1 METLFS
7 ATSNRQPLQPAV
19 NNTGSNLIHTL
30 FREIDDLKRQ
40 TEDLKRA
47 TKNSKPALKQTMQ
60 HFSPE
65 KRDRTEVGVEVRA
78 AEEIIPEDNSTP
90 EREVET
96 EIQIQT
102 KTNHL
107 EMSPPLGR
115 YEQSQFEKTFNH
127 KLDNMSVKELN
138 GMKESTLAKIK
149 EIEEKFLDEKAHENS
164 L

>member
-1 METLFS
+1 
-7 ATSNRQPLQPAV
+7 
-19 NNTGSNLIHTL
+19 
-30 FREIDDLKRQ
+30 
-40 TEDLKRA
+40 
-47 TKNSKPALKQTMQ
+47 MQ

-164 L
+164 LQEKITQDQDAMVIKKKKIDKTSANYPTYSRG